1 LSKPLRCRHI
11 VTMTPGDK
19 TMTTAEQ
26 YHTTLRILEQ
36 CAADAG
42 DHAAL
47 AKADARI
54 ATKVATISAE
64 NSVAAD
70 EAVIKADEKATD
82 AAAAVVAY
90 RDAIS

>member
-1 LSKPLRCRHI
+1 
-11 VTMTPGDK
+11 MTPGDK

-26 YHTTLRILEQ
+26 YHTTLRILER
-36 CAADAG
+36 CASEAVDQ
-42 DHAAL
+42 AAL

-64 NSVAAD
+64 KAVAAD
-70 EAVIKADEKATD
+70 EAVIKADEKAAD
-82 AAAAVVAY
+82 ATAAFAAY